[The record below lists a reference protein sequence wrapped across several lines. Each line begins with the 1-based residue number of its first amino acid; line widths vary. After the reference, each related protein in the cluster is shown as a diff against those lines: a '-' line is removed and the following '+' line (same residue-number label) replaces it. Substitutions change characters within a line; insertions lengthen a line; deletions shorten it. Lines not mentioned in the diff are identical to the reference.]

1 MSARPAV
8 FMDRDGTMVHDVGYL
23 SRREDLGWYP
33 YTIDAIR
40 LLNRAG
46 FLVFVT
52 TNQGGIALGFATE
65 AFVEQTHAEMAA
77 SVAAAGGRIDGFF
90 FCPHHPLAREER
102 LRVSC
107 ECRKPRPGM
116 IRQALA
122 RFEIDLAR
130 SFVVGDKMADVDLAT
145 GGGARGILV
154 RTGYGPAEVERHGGQ
169 VPGAAYVAAELM
181 DATEWI
187 LMQAGLPGLEAT

>member
-8 FMDRDGTMVHDVGYL
+8 FLDRDGTMVHDVGYL
-23 SRREDLGWYP
+23 SRREDLRWYP
-33 YTIDAIR
+33 YTVDAIR

-65 AFVEQTHAEMAA
+65 AFVEETHAEMAA
-77 SVAAAGGRIDGFF
+77 FVAAAGGRIDGFF
-90 FCPHHPLAREER
+90 FCPHHPLSREER

-107 ECRKPRPGM
+107 ECRKPQPGM
-116 IRQALA
+116 IRQAQQ

-130 SFVVGDKMADVDLAT
+130 SFVVGDKIADVGLAT
-145 GGGARGILV
+145 GVGARGILV
-154 RTGYGPAEVERHGGQ
+154 QTGYGAAEVQRHAGQ
-169 VPGAAYVAAELM
+169 VPGAACVAAELM
-181 DATEWI
+181 DATVWI
-187 LMQAGLPGLEAT
+187 LTQAGHPREAT